1 VKNKKISVVIADDS
15 IFTQKLLVRI
25 LQSDP
30 DIEVVGVAKNGR
42 EAVEMVRNLK
52 PDIVTMDIRMPV
64 MDGFQATQRIMTET
78 PTPILVISSSVSS
91 DDLKISFNAIQ
102 AGALEIIEKPR
113 GGLQS
118 GYREIGADIIRRVK
132 MIAEIKVFRH
142 FSPRLREAASWP
154 MEKKG
159 GGPGEWV
166 VAVGASTGGPSALHT
181 LLREVPADFP
191 AAMFVTQHIS
201 EGFGAGCVEWLDRS
215 ASLKVKVAEDQ
226 EQIEKGVV
234 YFAPDRGLLE
244 VHGRRRIGIRRA
256 VTSEE
261 RLNIDCMMKS
271 LAMNFGSKTVGILLT
286 GMGSDGVQGL
296 RSIKE
301 MGGRSIV
308 QNEETSIVFGMPR
321 AAIEAGVVDQVLPLE
336 EVLPAAMKL
345 LAVRTLAR
353 ER

>member
-1 VKNKKISVVIADDS
+1 MKDKRITVVIAEDS

-25 LQSDP
+25 LESDP

-42 EAVEMVRNLK
+42 EAVEMVRDLK

-102 AGALEIIEKPR
+102 AGALEIIEKPQ
-113 GGLQS
+113 GSLQS
-118 GYREIGADIIRRVK
+118 DYREIGSDIIRRVK
-132 MIAEIKVFRH
+132 MISEIKVFRH
-142 FSPRLREAASWP
+142 LSPRLREPTSSP
-154 MEKKG
+154 VEKRG
-159 GGPGEWV
+159 GGPGERV
-166 VAVGASTGGPSALHT
+166 VAIGASTGGPSALHT
-181 LLREVPADFP
+181 IMREVPDDFP
-191 AAMFVTQHIS
+191 AAIFVTQHIS
-201 EGFGAGCVEWLDRS
+201 EGFGDGCVEWLNRT

-226 EQIEKGVV
+226 EPIEKGVV

-244 VHGRRRIGIRRA
+244 IQGRRRIRIRRA
-256 VTSEE
+256 ATSEE

-271 LAMNFGSKTVGILLT
+271 LALNFGARMVGILLT
-286 GMGSDGVQGL
+286 GMGSDGVLGL

-301 MGGRSIV
+301 RGGRTIV

-321 AAIEAGVVDQVLPLE
+321 AAIEAGVADQVLPLDE
-336 EVLPAAMKL
+336 ILPAAMKL
-345 LAVRTLAR
+345 LEEGA
-353 ER
+353 